1 MKYSSQ
7 PACSSLSNYEQ
18 DDVIPASPG
27 VTTYRSQKTKVPKQ
41 TKLYPQLDLKKNFI
55 RGEIKVVFSWGLL
68 SVFLVGSVQL

>member
-55 RGEIKVVFSWGLL
+55 RGEIKAPGVCYQFSWLGVYNYNL
-68 SVFLVGSVQL
+68 